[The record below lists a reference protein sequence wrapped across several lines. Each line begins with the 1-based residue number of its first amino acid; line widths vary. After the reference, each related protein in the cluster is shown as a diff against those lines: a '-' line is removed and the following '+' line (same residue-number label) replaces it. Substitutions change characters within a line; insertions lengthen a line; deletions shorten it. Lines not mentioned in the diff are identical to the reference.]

1 MRAPQSSPASI
12 RLPAAGTLVSAL
24 LLHTVGVAAQSR
36 TLVADASF
44 TKEPQGVELAVLS
57 KGTSVRTGAARGD
70 WVEVTIDGWV
80 FTQSTEATSRDGFD
94 LAVTASNGENLRRAP
109 NGAVVARLRT
119 GALLARIGRQGG
131 WTQVRRTG
139 WIPRRSLG
147 GGALTASSGATAAQ
161 AQEPDTARAAE
172 NTVQVASGADL
183 FTVPDGGA
191 LGRLNGGA
199 HGRVLSRSGD
209 WVRVQVDGWV
219 KAADLTPAAEGVLLG
234 VSAAEVRAA
243 PERFMGKV
251 VEWRLQVIAVQT
263 ADELRP
269 EMAPGQL
276 YVLTRGPLPEPGFV
290 YVTVTPAEAERF
302 RAISPLGE
310 VTVRATVRAARTRY
324 LATPI
329 VQFVSRVDPTAR

>member
-1 MRAPQSSPASI
+1 MRAPQSSPASS
-12 RLPAAGTLVSAL
+12 RLPAACAFISLL
-24 LLHTVGVAAQSR
+24 LLHAVGAQAQSR

-44 TKEPQGVELAVLS
+44 AKDPQGVELAVLT
-57 KGTSVRTGAARGD
+57 KGASVMPGVTRGD

-80 FTQSTEATSRDGFD
+80 FTQSTEPTSRDGFD
-94 LAVTASNGENLRRAP
+94 LAVTTSNGENLRRAP
-109 NGAVVARLRT
+109 NGSLVARLRT
-119 GALLARIGRQGG
+119 GALLTRVSQQRG

-139 WIPRRSLG
+139 WIPRRTLSG
-147 GGALTASSGATAAQ
+147 QGNSSSVGAAAPQ
-161 AQEPDTARAAE
+161 DPDTVRAAE

-199 HGRVLSRSGD
+199 HGRVLSRSGE

-219 KAADLTPAAEGVLLG
+219 KAGDLTPAAEGVLLG

-243 PERFMGKV
+243 PERFIGKV

-269 EMAPGQL
+269 EMPVGQL

-290 YVTVTPAEAERF
+290 YVTVTQAEAERF
-302 RAISPLGE
+302 RAVPPLGE
-310 VTVRATVRAARTRY
+310 VTVRAVVRAARTRY

-329 VQFVSRVDPTAR
+329 VQFVGRVDPTAR

>member
-1 MRAPQSSPASI
+1 M
-12 RLPAAGTLVSAL
+12 
-24 LLHTVGVAAQSR
+24 LHAVGVEAQSR
-36 TLVADASF
+36 TLTADASF
-44 TKEPQGVELAVLS
+44 AKEPQGVELAVLS
-57 KGTSVRTGAARGD
+57 KGASVKPGSTRGD

-80 FTQSTEATSRDGFD
+80 FTQSTEPTSREGFD
-94 LAVTASNGENLRRAP
+94 LTVSSANGENLRRAP
-109 NGAVVARLRT
+109 NGSVVARLRT
-119 GALLARIGRQGG
+119 GALLSRVGQQRG

-139 WIPRRSLG
+139 WIPRRTLAG
-147 GGALTASSGATAAQ
+147 QGNNSSAGVAAPQ
-161 AQEPDTARAAE
+161 TQEPDTVRAAE

-219 KAADLTPAAEGVLLG
+219 KAGDLTPAAEGVLLG

-243 PERFMGKV
+243 PERFIGKA

-269 EMAPGQL
+269 EMPAGQL

-302 RAISPLGE
+302 RAVPPLGE
-310 VTVRATVRAARTRY
+310 VTVRAVVRAARTRY